1 MFPTNLLINSVSNNK
16 LEYTKK
22 QIDRAA
28 TARKIYHTIGW
39 PSTDNFKYFVKNNM
53 LRNCNI
59 DVDDINRAEVIYG
72 KPKPIIKGKM
82 VTTKQKSKE
91 LKVIKL
97 PLDLQAEHRDVSLYV
112 D

>member
-1 MFPTNLLINSVSNNK
+1 MYPTNLLINSVSYNE

-22 QIDRAA
+22 QIDRVA
-28 TARKIYHTIGW
+28 TSRKLHHTLGW
-39 PSTDNFKYFVKNNM
+39 PSTDNFKYSVKNNM

-72 KPKPIIKGKM
+72 KLKPIIKGKM

-97 PLDLQAEHRDVSLYV
+97 PFDML
-112 D
+112 

>member
-1 MFPTNLLINSVSNNK
+1 MSPTNLLINSVSNNK

-28 TARKIYHTIGW
+28 TARKIHHTIGW

-53 LRNCNI
+53 LRNCNV

-91 LKVIKL
+91 LKVIKITFG
-97 PLDLQAEHRDVSLYV
+97 STS
-112 D
+112 